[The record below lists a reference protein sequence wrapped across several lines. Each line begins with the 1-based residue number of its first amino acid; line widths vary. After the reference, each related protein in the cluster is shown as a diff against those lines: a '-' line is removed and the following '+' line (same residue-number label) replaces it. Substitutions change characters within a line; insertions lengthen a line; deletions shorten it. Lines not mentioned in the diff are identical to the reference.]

1 MDETR
6 HLTTEPE
13 RGAFSM
19 RPLFS
24 VTVIAIAVAI
34 GAGSLVREKERLAA
48 ELPLSSVMDSSGRAD
63 DPEELLSGL
72 IDFSPPGT
80 VTAAPALPSPRVSLT
95 PGRDLRLI
103 LNGTV
108 PTEEMKRQLFE
119 AARKAAPELARV
131 DDRVVVDPAV
141 DSPPWLPGVPDLLGN
156 LIATVQEPELRVD
169 RTVAWIGGA
178 TDDKPGLKALRD
190 EYQSLFSTRGKASDR
205 LEFDETKPAPAP
217 LLPLVLY
224 MGTWEGKYL
233 FEGSLPTL
241 AQREAIRTAAIEVMG
256 EKKVED
262 KLRVSARTVDEPWIS
277 MLPSVVSFLLKEGT
291 GTMEL
296 VIADRTLSL
305 SGELPGAEA
314 KAKLLNLLEPVRSGG
329 YEIRDELKIRNLKS

>member
-1 MDETR
+1 
-6 HLTTEPE
+6 
-13 RGAFSM
+13 M

-24 VTVIAIAVAI
+24 LTVIAISVAL
-34 GAGSLVREKERLAA
+34 GAGSLLREKDRLAH
-48 ELPLSSVMDSSGRAD
+48 ELPLASVMESSGRPD
-63 DPEELLSGL
+63 DPEAGLSGL
-72 IDFSPPGT
+72 IDFSFLGT
-80 VTAAPALPSPRVSLT
+80 ASQAPAPSSPRVSLT

-108 PTEEMKRQLFE
+108 PTEEMKRRLTE
-119 AARKAAPELARV
+119 SVRRAAPELATV

-141 DSPPWLPGVPDLLGN
+141 DSPPWLPAVPDLLGN
-156 LIATVQEPELRVD
+156 LVATVQEPELRVD

-178 TDDKPGLKALRD
+178 TDDKTGLDALRQ
-190 EYQSLFSTRGKASDR
+190 EYRSLFSTRGKASDR
-205 LEFDETKPAPAP
+205 LQFDETKPAPSP

-224 MGTWEGKYL
+224 MGSWEGKYL

-241 AQREAIRTAAIEVMG
+241 AQREAILASATEVMG

-262 KLRVSARTVDEPWIS
+262 RLRVSTRTVDEPWIS

-296 VIADRTLSL
+296 VVADRILSL

-314 KAKLLNLLEPVRSGG
+314 KAKLLDLLEPVRSGG
-329 YEIRDELKIRNLKS
+329 YEIRDGLKLRNLKS